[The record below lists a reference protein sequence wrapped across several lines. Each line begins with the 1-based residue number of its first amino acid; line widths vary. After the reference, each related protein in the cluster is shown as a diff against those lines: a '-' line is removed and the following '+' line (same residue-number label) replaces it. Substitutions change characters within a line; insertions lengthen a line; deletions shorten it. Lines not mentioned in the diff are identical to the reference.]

1 MTGSKKS
8 GFSPKRLGG
17 AGRGSIA
24 MEQPISPSTSR
35 HLPWL
40 LLSGG
45 RIAAT
50 VAAAAL
56 AWLLTW
62 RLPGDL
68 NLYLHTIAR

>member
-1 MTGSKKS
+1 
-8 GFSPKRLGG
+8 
-17 AGRGSIA
+17 